1 MSMGRIIP
9 KAEGQ
14 STHYHLVNK
23 CIMEFLLRRLLTTLL
38 ITVELNIE
46 TAMSVHCDLQ
56 LYKTVPIYMV
66 LVLFYGY
73 ACT

>member
-1 MSMGRIIP
+1 
-9 KAEGQ
+9 
-14 STHYHLVNK
+14 
-23 CIMEFLLRRLLTTLL
+23 MEFLLRRLLTTLL